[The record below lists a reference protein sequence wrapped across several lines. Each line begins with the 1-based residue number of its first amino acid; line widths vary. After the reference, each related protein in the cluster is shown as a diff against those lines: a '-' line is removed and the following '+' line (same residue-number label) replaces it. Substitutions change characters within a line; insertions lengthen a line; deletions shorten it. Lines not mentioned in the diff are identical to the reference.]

1 MDLAYKRDRV
11 QSGQFDVSGWDSVF
25 QREGRRS
32 DMIRET
38 YRFQGDGGG
47 PKRIYGRMKAHNNE
61 RNHGNFI
68 FFIIRYR

>member
-38 YRFQGDGGG
+38 YRFQGDGADQSVFTVG
-47 PKRIYGRMKAHNNE
+47 
-61 RNHGNFI
+61 
-68 FFIIRYR
+68 